1 MNLVVPSDGD
11 SPAILT
17 LDGNDDVFFQVQD
30 SGPTEGGYKVYGLD
44 SDGASW
50 DLLVDGSS
58 NDGDGDIGSGDVM
71 LPDDGGEDE
80 LMVVPTGPDDVS
92 QDVNIN
98 LSDDPNPVD
107 PDNTSVDVTFG
118 ITPTQMA
125 GMWSPLQWTAENN
138 PPAQVTI
145 TLAETTTQSLPV
157 AFSVGGTAASSDY
170 SLSVSVG
177 SLDWSS
183 GSTSGTVTIP
193 AGSDQAT
200 VTISATDMPANYE
213 EVDFSL
219 ITNGQPY
226 GIDGTYN
233 SAAVTLLGSDQG
245 DGSTVSSDGLAVEVS
260 ASGDS
265 PAIVTVYGTSEVYL
279 QAEDSA
285 TSGCGYQVY
294 QC

>member
-1 MNLVVPSDGD
+1 MDGR
-11 SPAILT
+11 
-17 LDGNDDVFFQVQD
+17 
-30 SGPTEGGYKVYGLD
+30 
-44 SDGASW
+44 
-50 DLLVDGSS
+50 
-58 NDGDGDIGSGDVM
+58 
-71 LPDDGGEDE
+71 
-80 LMVVPTGPDDVS
+80 
-92 QDVNIN
+92 
-98 LSDDPNPVD
+98 
-107 PDNTSVDVTFG
+107 
-118 ITPTQMA
+118 
-125 GMWSPLQWTAENN
+125 NN

-183 GSTSGTVTIP
+183 GFTSGTVTIP

-200 VTISATDMPANYE
+200 VTISATNMPANYE

-279 QAEDSA
+279 QAETRRQADAA
-285 TSGCGYQVY
+285 TRFTSSTTRPVPGA
-294 QC
+294 